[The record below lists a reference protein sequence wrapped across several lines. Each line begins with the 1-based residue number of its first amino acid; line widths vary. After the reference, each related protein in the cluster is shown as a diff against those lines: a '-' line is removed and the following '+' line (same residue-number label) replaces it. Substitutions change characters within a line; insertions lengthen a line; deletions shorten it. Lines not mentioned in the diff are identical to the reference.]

1 MDTAP
6 LARVE
11 DSQDYARYWRVWR
24 SEGERGRPG
33 AWYATKLAGA
43 PEEWA
48 PTLAADTLPALEAL
62 MACPP
67 RRVRTAVSDLVAP
80 K

>member
-6 LARVE
+6 LARSE

-24 SEGERGRPG
+24 SQGEKGQPG
-33 AWYATKLAGA
+33 AWYATKKAGA

-48 PTLAADTLPALEAL
+48 PTLAADSLPALTRL
-62 MACPP
+62 MESPP
-67 RRVRTAVSDLVAP
+67 RRVRTVLSDLVAP
-80 K
+80 Q